1 MKTLFMSARERSMTD
16 DKPEDEDN
24 MFVTF
29 LGLAALALVAFGILV
44 SVLSFTAA
52 GREKATKLIN
62 E

>member
-1 MKTLFMSARERSMTD
+1 MTD